1 MGKKNIAYDYLK
13 NGIINNLFKPGE
25 PLSENSITN
34 DINISTTPIR
44 EAIQKLE
51 EEGFVE
57 IIPRRGAFVSR
68 ISPNDIKDIFVVRE
82 IIEIGSIGFAIKKM
96 DKNKLKRLRKR
107 LVSGSKKITQKNEN
121 YKYADDIHLYILE
134 CTGNQR
140 LFQLY
145 TKLLDHILRIRNQ
158 LYYHD
163 TNPSFQSF
171 AEHIE
176 IVDALLAEDQLK
188 AENAVRRHLKNS
200 YDRFSQGL

>member
-107 LVSGSKKITQKNEN
+107 LVSGSKKIKQKNEN

-163 TNPSFQSF
+163 SIPSFQSF

>member
-82 IIEIGSIGFAIKKM
+82 IIEIGSIGIAIKKM

-107 LVSGSKKITQKNEN
+107 LESGSKKIKQKNEN

-145 TKLLDHILRIRNQ
+145 TKLLDHILRIRISFSD
-158 LYYHD
+158 H
-163 TNPSFQSF
+163 NPSLQSF
-171 AEHIE
+171 NEHIE
-176 IVDALLAEDQLK
+176 ILDALLAEDQLK
-188 AENAVRRHLKNS
+188 AENALRFHLKNS